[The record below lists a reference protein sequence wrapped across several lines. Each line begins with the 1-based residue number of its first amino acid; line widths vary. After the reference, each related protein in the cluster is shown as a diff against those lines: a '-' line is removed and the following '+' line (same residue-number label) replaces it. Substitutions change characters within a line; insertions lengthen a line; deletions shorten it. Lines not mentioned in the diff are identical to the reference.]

1 MTASIPSISL
11 SHGQLLWC
19 LGGGRPVRKP
29 LPDQI
34 RYLRQIGIPYLESEE
49 GEGRG
54 VRVDYGFY
62 ELMEVG
68 LACEALRQRVRPK
81 LLKSLVDQRPR
92 LQSAYRKAYR
102 QLSKDSD
109 AFKGDPNS
117 HGLYEDDLYVQIESP
132 YSDKP
137 GDITFASQTSSD
149 WQFGDLVRR
158 QPGQEDHAVIPLKTL
173 MTRLLTLA
181 PLAPETRPGP
191 KG

>member
-1 MTASIPSISL
+1 MTPSVPNISL

-19 LGGGRPVRKP
+19 LGGGEPVKKP

-34 RYLRQIGIPYLESEE
+34 RYLRQIGIPYLESKE

-81 LLKSLVDQRPR
+81 LLKSLVEQRPR
-92 LQSAYRKAYR
+92 LQAAYRKAYR
-102 QLSKDSD
+102 QLSNDPD
-109 AFKGDPNS
+109 AFKGDPNAQ
-117 HGLYEDDLYVQIESP
+117 GFYEDDLYVQIESP
-132 YSDKP
+132 YSDNP
-137 GDITFASQTSSD
+137 GDITFASQEGSD
-149 WQFGDLVRR
+149 WHFGDLVRR
-158 QPGQEDHAVIPLKTL
+158 QAGHEDQAVIPLKAL

-191 KG
+191 KS